1 MTQTLKDLT
10 KIVAELAKIAEI
22 YSDDQDRM
30 HKIVLAQLPIY
41 AQRVLLSMCDVDDNG
56 RYNLKLD
63 LRASLTQI
71 EDKAEG
77 FYTDICDGETHQSLD
92 DTIMEIVDA
101 LIDNGKNDHCFT
113 SISLLVTKAQDAL
126 DALKKYSTE
135 EFDWHYFAMETCED
149 DIEEANS
156 ELPSILEDVQSQL
169 EDALTHTANDAF
181 DRFRYD
187 VKQLIA
193 DTDNIIGQLE
203 GAYSDYCESI
213 QAKTLEGYFD
223 DACHEISEI
232 LFAFVL
238 FLRPLCVV
246 EFEEQKKKT
255 AQNMIAELNRIAV
268 LEKQNSE
275 LQQQLDVVKQ
285 ANKDLEDLVK
295 GFAEILDIMKQS

>member
-1 MTQTLKDLT
+1 VTQTLKDLT

-63 LRASLTQI
+63 LRAAITQI

-77 FYTDICDGETHQSLD
+77 FYTDVLDGETHKLLD
-92 DTIMEIVDA
+92 DILMEIVDA
-101 LIDNGKNDHCFT
+101 LIDNSNSDHRFT
-113 SISLLVTKAQDAL
+113 SISLIVNKAQDAL

-223 DACHEISEI
+223 DACEEISEI

-255 AQNMIAELNRIAV
+255 AQNMIAELDRIAV

-295 GFAEILDIMKQS
+295 GFAEILDIMKKS